1 MLALLMLIGFTDL
14 VMTAVLHSQGLI
26 VELNPLMKPLIETS
40 EWLFS
45 AVKASTLIL
54 AWLLMWKHSKVNLK
68 FVHKAAIGGSVAYM
82 LIWSTWFFAAM

>member
-1 MLALLMLIGFTDL
+1 MR
-14 VMTAVLHSQGLI
+14 
-26 VELNPLMKPLIETS
+26 PLIETS

-54 AWLLMWKHSKVNLK
+54 AWLLMVKHAKVNLE

-82 LIWSTWFFAAM
+82 LIWSSWFFSAM